1 MDKKIF
7 YIVGL
12 VGTLIGGF
20 VPMVFG
26 ADGLSLW
33 SILGGGIGGVGT
45 IWLTYR
51 LSQ

>member
-7 YIVGL
+7 YIVGS

-33 SILGGGIGGVGT
+33 SILGGGN
-45 IWLTYR
+45 
-51 LSQ
+51 